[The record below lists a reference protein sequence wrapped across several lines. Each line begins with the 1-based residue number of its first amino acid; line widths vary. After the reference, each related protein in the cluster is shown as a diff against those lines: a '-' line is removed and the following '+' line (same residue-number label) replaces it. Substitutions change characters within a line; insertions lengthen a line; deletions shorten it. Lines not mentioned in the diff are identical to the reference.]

1 MKGKQQS
8 ANQQAVL
15 ETEDQRLKQK
25 CKDLKQKIID
35 IENQN
40 EITTLAIS
48 RSKISIKRLRF
59 EYLLLLENLEKNSI
73 VFNNYL
79 NNNNE
84 FIDKINDINFIDE
97 IDNDLLLNNNNIG
110 SDLSDITKFISTNP
124 MSRIKKIL
132 NEFSKSDQLSIL
144 KNSINGL
151 NNNQL
156 NTNNLSSTNS
166 NGLIDSNNSNQ
177 TLSNKGKGKRGGPGA
192 LKKAR
197 IKDPTIPKRPTNAYL
212 IFCEMEKEKLKKE
225 IELKNPGV
233 SVDLSRAM
241 TDAWK
246 KLDEES
252 RKPYYELYERDR
264 ARYHREIEEY
274 NFRKAGGV
282 TSKPLSASSK
292 TQDASAISPKKE
304 DGSDEKLGSV
314 SDQTESTPIP
324 EDSIVKTEDDKN
336 NKRALDESD
345 DKEDSKKIK
354 LQEKVDAEKDEAAT
368 TTEANDVT
376 EMAKEEPKEALG
388 ESKET
393 VKEETKEIDP
403 NKEVPKNEGAKEETK
418 EEVKDAPQEELKEAL
433 KEETSVEET
442 ADKPSDTA
450 TETEP
455 SESATTKE

>member
-84 FIDKINDINFIDE
+84 FIDKINDVNFIDE

-274 NFRKAGGV
+274 NFRKSGGV
-282 TSKPLSASSK
+282 PSKPLFASSK
-292 TQDASAISPKKE
+292 TQDASVISPKKE

-336 NKRALDESD
+336 NKRALDASD

-376 EMAKEEPKEALG
+376 EKAKDEPKEALG

-393 VKEETKEIDP
+393 VKEETKEV
-403 NKEVPKNEGAKEETK
+403 EPKNEEPKEETK
-418 EEVKDAPQEELKEAL
+418 EEEKEGAKDASQEEPKEAL
-433 KEETSVEET
+433 KDENSVAET

>member
-393 VKEETKEIDP
+393 MPHK
-403 NKEVPKNEGAKEETK
+403 KN
-418 EEVKDAPQEELKEAL
+418 
-433 KEETSVEET
+433 
-442 ADKPSDTA
+442 
-450 TETEP
+450 
-455 SESATTKE
+455 

>member
-1 MKGKQQS
+1 
-8 ANQQAVL
+8 
-15 ETEDQRLKQK
+15 
-25 CKDLKQKIID
+25 
-35 IENQN
+35 
-40 EITTLAIS
+40 
-48 RSKISIKRLRF
+48 
-59 EYLLLLENLEKNSI
+59 
-73 VFNNYL
+73 
-79 NNNNE
+79 
-84 FIDKINDINFIDE
+84 
-97 IDNDLLLNNNNIG
+97 
-110 SDLSDITKFISTNP
+110 

-274 NFRKAGGV
+274 NFRKSGGV
-282 TSKPLSASSK
+282 PSKPLFASSK
-292 TQDASAISPKKE
+292 TQDASVISPKKE

-336 NKRALDESD
+336 NKRALDASD

-376 EMAKEEPKEALG
+376 EKAKDEPKEALG

-393 VKEETKEIDP
+393 VKEETKEV
-403 NKEVPKNEGAKEETK
+403 EPKNEEPKEETK
-418 EEVKDAPQEELKEAL
+418 EEEKEGAKDASQEEPKEAL
-433 KEETSVEET
+433 KDENSVAET

>member
-1 MKGKQQS
+1 
-8 ANQQAVL
+8 
-15 ETEDQRLKQK
+15 
-25 CKDLKQKIID
+25 
-35 IENQN
+35 
-40 EITTLAIS
+40 
-48 RSKISIKRLRF
+48 
-59 EYLLLLENLEKNSI
+59 
-73 VFNNYL
+73 
-79 NNNNE
+79 
-84 FIDKINDINFIDE
+84 
-97 IDNDLLLNNNNIG
+97 
-110 SDLSDITKFISTNP
+110 

-151 NNNQL
+151 NNNRL

-274 NFRKAGGV
+274 NFRKSGGV

-292 TQDASAISPKKE
+292 TQDASTISPKKE

-376 EMAKEEPKEALG
+376 EKAKEEPKEALG

-418 EEVKDAPQEELKEAL
+418 EEVKDAPQEEPKEAL